1 MLYRLVADA
10 TLVTHLLFILYVV
23 LGGFLAWRLPWTIV
37 VHVTAVAWGF
47 GGIVIG
53 YDCPLTHLENWA
65 RLQAGQEGLP
75 STGFIDHYLT
85 GVIYPE
91 SAIGLVQILGAT
103 LVLASWLGFAYLHTR
118 THHRTARTPHT
129 PARPV

>member
-1 MLYRLVADA
+1 MLYRLLADA
-10 TLVTHLLFILYVV
+10 TLVMHLLFILYVV
-23 LGGFLAWRLPWTIV
+23 LGGFLAWRLPRTIV

-47 GGIVIG
+47 GGIIIG

-65 RLQAGQEGLP
+65 RLQAGQESLP

-91 SAIGLVQILGAT
+91 SAIGLVQMLAAT
-103 LVLASWLGFAYLHTR
+103 LVLVSWLGFVYVHAR
-118 THHRTARTPHT
+118 THHRTTRTLQA